1 MRAKKVPEVKN
12 VGGFALEGNLDGLV
26 LFAKVG
32 WMKFYNGPRPDD
44 LKPIGGGLNNRKN
57 FGHEG
62 FNFRSHQNRL
72 LGFVSAPARGGKL
85 DLQRIDPSPVA
96 RSRIRGATVI
106 FIATEPR
113 VGGQKIVGWYRNA
126 TIHALRIPYN
136 STIRTSMMGEVRPG
150 FPRFK
155 PSGYQFESDLADATL
170 LPLTQRHLQRVSIP
184 KKHGIGEANVCYPFD
199 RHGKANPQKLKWVRE
214 ALEYVSSY
222 SGPNLLSEDGLE
234 NELGEAVSV
243 ARESGAGFQSDPR
256 IRKEIEEYAMECAR
270 KYLIRRKYKEI
281 TRTDDRRCYDFTC
294 RENGKT
300 IYVEVKGSQTGGEKV
315 IITKNEKGHLESNPN
330 AILYVRHSVDV
341 AVGRRI
347 RVSGGTER
355 VLNRWDARSGSFA
368 AAAYIYT
375 LPVRE

>member
-1 MRAKKVPEVKN
+1 MRAKKCLEVKN

-32 WMKFYNGPRPDD
+32 WMKFYNGSRPDD
-44 LKPIGGGLNNRKN
+44 LKPIGGGLNNRTN

-62 FNFRSHQNRL
+62 FNFRSHENRL

-96 RSRIRGATVI
+96 RNRIRSATVI

-113 VGGQKIVGWYRNA
+113 VGGQRIVGWYRNA
-126 TIHALRIPYN
+126 TIHALRIPY
-136 STIRTSMMGEVRPG
+136 SSAIRASMTGEVRPS

-155 PSGYQFESDLADATL
+155 PSGYQFEGDLADATL
-170 LPLTQRHLQRVSIP
+170 LPLTQRRLQRVSIP

-199 RHGKANPQKLKWVRE
+199 RHGKANPQKLKWVRK
-214 ALEYVSSY
+214 ALEYVGSY

-234 NELGEAVSV
+234 DELENAVSV
-243 ARESGAGFQSDPR
+243 VRDSGAGFQSDPR

-270 KYLIRRKYKEI
+270 KYLIRRRYKEI
-281 TRTDDRRCYDFTC
+281 MRTDDRHCYDFTC
-294 RENGKT
+294 LENGKT
-300 IYVEVKGSQTGGEKV
+300 IYVEVKGSQAGGEKV
-315 IITKNEKGHLESNPN
+315 IITKNEKAHLESHPN

-341 AVGRRI
+341 SVGRRI